1 MKHFKCELRYSCA
14 TGGGLTPYYGPV
26 LTTYEVKNGESK
38 QLFGRGISEIK
49 VFKKSNPNQILT
61 AIDVERYLYDSGIY
75 LHVFELDAKSLR
87 VVRCVEKSAEEDIFF
102 HGRTLYVTD
111 ETAGLELGPVRKDE
125 AGSWTQERSG
135 CLVRDEQLHTLDMSH
150 EKYLAFRSMMVN
162 KFKEAIS
169 KEFMLGEGNTPPFTE
184 KELDAMTAKIRTLIR
199 AKDAVC
205 AFWEYAKPEEILAL
219 QDAFADDFV
228 GNAVKALAGKDDYK
242 ALYAAIKQ

>member
-1 MKHFKCELRYSCA
+1 MKHFKCELRYNCA

-49 VFKKSNPNQILT
+49 VFKKGNPNKILS
-61 AIDVERYLYDSGIY
+61 AIDVERYLYDTGIY

-87 VVRCVEKSAEEDIFF
+87 VVRYVEKSAEEDIFF

-111 ETAGLELGPVRKDE
+111 EAAGLEFGPVRKE
-125 AGSWTQERSG
+125 EYCSRTQERSG
-135 CLVRDEQLHTLDMSH
+135 RLVRDEQFHTLGISR
-150 EKYLAFRSMMVN
+150 EEYLAFRSMMVSE
-162 KFKEAIS
+162 FKEAIS
-169 KEFMLGEGNTPPFTE
+169 KEFILREKTPPFTE

-199 AKDAVC
+199 AKDAIC

-228 GNAVKALAGKDDYK
+228 GNAVKALAGKGDYK
-242 ALYAAIKQ
+242 ALFAAIKQ